1 MTKQIRHPQLLTT
14 GLASLPRSTQDG
26 PNRKGNA
33 MKIIAVETNWTR
45 IPFDMGGKPATMG
58 GLNWQSMNT
67 VWLRIVTD
75 QGLEG
80 WGEGF
85 GHAAAAMTKTVMDI
99 QLAPAILGQDAR
111 DIRGLR
117 QRLSRAFHGL
127 GRNGAHV
134 FALSALDIALWDIA
148 GKAAGLPLWR
158 LFGATPVA
166 HLDCYASLL
175 RYGDAGMVAAACDR
189 AIARGYRDIKLHEIT
204 VPEVRAARQA
214 IGPDARLMVDT
225 NCPWTVWQAI
235 DMARRMRDLDLTWL
249 EEPVS
254 PPGDHAGLAR
264 VRREGGVPIA
274 AGENAAGLHD
284 FLAQFE
290 AGAIDVAQPSVIKIG
305 GPSAMLE
312 IAALANAFGVR
323 VVPHNAYFGAGFLAS
338 LHVNATI
345 APDAPFE
352 RLFIDLEAS
361 PFHDL
366 VAARDGKVAVPDG
379 PGLGSDP
386 DMDVLRRYQLA
397 EPTVH
402 RG

>member
-1 MTKQIRHPQLLTT
+1 
-14 GLASLPRSTQDG
+14 
-26 PNRKGNA
+26 

-45 IPFDMGGKPATMG
+45 IPFDMGGKPAAAG
-58 GLNWQSMNT
+58 GLGWQSMNT
-67 VWLRIVTD
+67 IWLRVITD

-85 GHAAAAMTKTVMDI
+85 GHASAAATKAVLDS
-99 QLAPAILGQDAR
+99 QLAPAIIGQDAR
-111 DIRGLR
+111 DIAGLR
-117 QRLSRAFHGL
+117 ARLSKAFHSF
-127 GRNGAHV
+127 GRNGSHV

-148 GKAAGLPLWR
+148 GKAAGQPLWR
-158 LFGATPVA
+158 LLGATPVER
-166 HLDCYASLL
+166 LTSYASLL
-175 RYGDAGMVAAACDR
+175 RYGDPGMVVAACER
-189 AIARGYRDIKLHEIT
+189 AVAWGYRDIKLHEIT

-225 NCPWTVWQAI
+225 NCPWTVTQALE
-235 DMARRMRDLDLTWL
+235 MARQMRESDLTWL
-249 EEPVS
+249 EEPVF

-284 FLAQFE
+284 FRAAFE
-290 AGAIDVAQPSVIKIG
+290 AGALDVAQPSVIKIG

-312 IAALANAFGVR
+312 IAALAKAFGVR
-323 VVPHNAYFGAGFLAS
+323 VVPHNAYFGPGFLAS
-338 LHVNATI
+338 LHVNAAI

-361 PFHDL
+361 PLHDL
-366 VAARDGKVAVPDG
+366 VVAENGSVKVPDG
-379 PGLGSDP
+379 PGLGCDP
-386 DMDVLRRYQLA
+386 DPAVLQRYQLA

-402 RG
+402 RM

>member
-1 MTKQIRHPQLLTT
+1 
-14 GLASLPRSTQDG
+14 
-26 PNRKGNA
+26 
-33 MKIIAVETNWTR
+33 MKITAVEACWTR
-45 IPFDMGGKPATMG
+45 IPSDMGGKPATTG

-80 WGEGF
+80 WGEAF
-85 GHAAAAMTKTVMDI
+85 GHASAATTMAVLDT

-111 DIRGLR
+111 DIGGLR
-117 QRLSRAFHGL
+117 QRLSRAFHGF
-127 GRNGAHV
+127 GRNGGHV

-158 LFGATPVA
+158 LFGATPVTQ
-166 HLDCYASLL
+166 LTSYASLL
-175 RYGDAGMVAAACDR
+175 RYGEASMVAAACER
-189 AIARGYRDIKLHEIT
+189 AIACGYRDIKLHEIT

-235 DMARRMRDLDLTWL
+235 DMARRMREFDLTWL

-264 VRREGGVPIA
+264 VRREGGVLIA
-274 AGENAAGLHD
+274 AGENGAGLHD
-284 FLAQFE
+284 FHAQFE
-290 AGAIDVAQPSVIKIG
+290 AGAVDVAQPSVIKIG

-312 IAALANAFGVR
+312 IAALAKAFGVR
-323 VVPHNAYFGAGFLAS
+323 VVPHNAYFGPGFLAS
-338 LHVNATI
+338 LHVNATV

-366 VAARDGKVAVPDG
+366 VVAKDGKVAVPDG
-379 PGLGSDP
+379 PGLGRDP
-386 DMDVLRRYQLA
+386 DMDVLRRYQIA
-397 EPTVH
+397 EPSVH
-402 RG
+402 RT

>member
-1 MTKQIRHPQLLTT
+1 
-14 GLASLPRSTQDG
+14 
-26 PNRKGNA
+26 
-33 MKIIAVETNWTR
+33 MKITAVETYWTR
-45 IPFDMGGKPATMG
+45 VPFDMGGKPAQTG
-58 GLNWQSMNT
+58 GIGWQSMNT

-75 QGLEG
+75 QGLVG

-85 GHAAAAMTKTVMDI
+85 GHASAATTKTTMDT
-99 QLAPAILGQDAR
+99 QLAPALLGQDAR
-111 DIRGLR
+111 DTAGLR
-117 QRLSRAFHGL
+117 QRLSKAFHGF

-158 LFGATPVA
+158 LLGATPVKQ
-166 HLDCYASLL
+166 LRSYASLL
-175 RYGDAGMVAAACDR
+175 RYGEASMVAAACER

-214 IGPDARLMVDT
+214 MGSEARLMVDT

-235 DMARRMRDLDLTWL
+235 EMAHRMLDCDLTWL
-249 EEPVS
+249 EEPVF

-264 VRREGGVPIA
+264 VRREGGIPIA

-284 FLAQFE
+284 IHAQFE

-312 IAALANAFGVR
+312 IAALAKAHGVR
-323 VVPHNAYFGAGFLAS
+323 VVPHNAYFGPGFLAS

-361 PFHDL
+361 PYGEL
-366 VAARDGKVAVPDG
+366 VNAKDGMVTVPDG
-379 PGLGSDP
+379 PGLGRDP
-386 DMDVLRRYQLA
+386 DLEVLHRYMIA
-397 EPTVH
+397 GPTSH
-402 RG
+402 AA

>member
-1 MTKQIRHPQLLTT
+1 MCSRC
-14 GLASLPRSTQDG
+14 R
-26 PNRKGNA
+26 R
-33 MKIIAVETNWTR
+33 WT
-45 IPFDMGGKPATMG
+45 
-58 GLNWQSMNT
+58 
-67 VWLRIVTD
+67 
-75 QGLEG
+75 
-80 WGEGF
+80 
-85 GHAAAAMTKTVMDI
+85 
-99 QLAPAILGQDAR
+99 
-111 DIRGLR
+111 
-117 QRLSRAFHGL
+117 SR
-127 GRNGAHV
+127 
-134 FALSALDIALWDIA
+134 LWDIA

-166 HLDCYASLL
+166 QLTCYASLL
-175 RYGDAGMVAAACDR
+175 RYGEAGMVAAACER

-204 VPEVRAARQA
+204 VPEVRAAAPGDRPGRQA
-214 IGPDARLMVDT
+214 DGRHQL
-225 NCPWTVWQAI
+225 PWTVWQAI

-284 FLAQFE
+284 FRAQFE

-312 IAALANAFGVR
+312 IAALAKAFGVR
-323 VVPHNAYFGAGFLAS
+323 VVPHNAYFGPGFLAS

-361 PFHDL
+361 PLPRSGGGEGRPGDRARRPGAWPRSGHGRCCGAISSPVQPYTGRIVHVSCPEALLQADRPRGVFAMRRQCHAAAEHRGNP
-366 VAARDGKVAVPDG
+366 VAAGQS
-379 PGLGSDP
+379 GLHIIALRAADP
-386 DMDVLRRYQLA
+386 A
-397 EPTVH
+397 EPTEGRHLPSRCRHAGTGRCTGPCH
-402 RG
+402 REGQGCSDPAQGTRRSYGGGAA